1 VFNKG
6 SSVSKGTSRVDIE
19 QIRYHQCMNDS
30 ANPSLLLPVLL
41 SLGAFFLGSIPF
53 GFVAG
58 KLRGKDLREE
68 GSKNIGATNTL
79 RVLGPVA
86 GVTVLLLDMVKGLIP
101 VLIANQMVHLSS
113 WWVVGIGLLAVLGH
127 IYSPFVR
134 FRGGKGVATSLG
146 VLFGLSPMIAG
157 ATVLLFAVVVFLTR
171 YVSLGSILGAILQAV
186 LFWAMPPATTFAE
199 NLPYRLFSLIVAL
212 FVIVRHRENIKRL
225 LKGTENRFGSKK

>member
-1 VFNKG
+1 
-6 SSVSKGTSRVDIE
+6 
-19 QIRYHQCMNDS
+19 MNDS
-30 ANPSLLLPVLL
+30 ASPGPLLATLL
-41 SLGAFFLGSIPF
+41 SLGAFFLGAIPF

-58 KLRGKDLREE
+58 RLRGIDLREE

-86 GVTVLLLDMVKGLIP
+86 GVIVLLLDVAKGLLP
-101 VLIANQMVHLSS
+101 VLLARQALLLPS

-157 ATVLLFAVVVFLTR
+157 ATLLLFAIVVGVTR
-171 YVSLGSILGAILQAV
+171 YVSLGSILGAILQAA
-186 LFWAMPPATTFAE
+186 LFWIVPPAATFAE
-199 NLPYRLFSLIVAL
+199 NLPYRLFSLVVAL

-225 LKGTENRFGSKK
+225 LKGTENRFGVKKVETAPQSVSDSEAVKK